1 MMRLAK
7 ASAVFLL
14 SMLVAP
20 ALTVRAATPA
30 GRYTA
35 SSGTVLDTKT
45 KLVWQEPR
53 AASSMTWAAAKTYCP
68 GLGTTLGGSG
78 WRLPTIKE
86 LQTLVD
92 VSVAT
97 GPAID
102 PIYFPNA
109 GLGSFWSSTPSTA
122 DTTAAWVLSFTANFG
137 EGQAGMSGNAAV
149 RCVR

>member
-1 MMRLAK
+1 MTRLTK
-7 ASAVFLL
+7 AIPVLLL
-14 SMLVAP
+14 SMWAAR
-20 ALTVRAATPA
+20 ALTVQAAAPP

-45 KLVWQEPR
+45 RLVWQQPF
-53 AASSMTWAAAKTYCP
+53 APSAMTWAAAKSYCA

-97 GPAID
+97 GPSID
-102 PIYFPNA
+102 ANYFPNA
-109 GLGSFWSSTPSTA
+109 GTGNFWSATPSTA
-122 DTTAAWVLSFTANFG
+122 DTTAVWVLSFNASGG
-137 EGQAGMSGNAAV
+137 EGQAGMSGTAGV

>member
-1 MMRLAK
+1 MTRLTRAIP
-7 ASAVFLL
+7 ALL
-14 SMLVAP
+14 VSMLAAP
-20 ALTVRAATPA
+20 ALTVQAAAPP

-45 KLVWQEPR
+45 RLVWQQPF
-53 AASSMTWAAAKTYCP
+53 AASSMTWAAAKSYCA

-92 VSVAT
+92 VSVST
-97 GPAID
+97 GQTID
-102 PIYFPNA
+102 TTYFPNA
-109 GLGSFWSSTPSTA
+109 ATAFWSSTPSTA
-122 DTTAAWVLSFTANFG
+122 DAKAAWVLSFDASAD
-137 EGQAGMSGNAAV
+137 ELQAGMSGTAAV